1 MQSTVQLLHRS
12 GPKLRGWKRVG
23 RFGVEE
29 RGSPRGAGEGGLS
42 IHPSLEGRCTP
53 WVNAQESRQHPV
65 LFVTNADKMVLAF
78 QNLVGRFLRYRV
90 HFGLFIALKEFRL
103 I

>member
-1 MQSTVQLLHRS
+1 MEPCIFS
-12 GPKLRGWKRVG
+12 
-23 RFGVEE
+23 
-29 RGSPRGAGEGGLS
+29 S
-42 IHPSLEGRCTP
+42 INHANPIALEGWCTP
-53 WVNAQESRQHPV
+53 WVNAQESPQHPV